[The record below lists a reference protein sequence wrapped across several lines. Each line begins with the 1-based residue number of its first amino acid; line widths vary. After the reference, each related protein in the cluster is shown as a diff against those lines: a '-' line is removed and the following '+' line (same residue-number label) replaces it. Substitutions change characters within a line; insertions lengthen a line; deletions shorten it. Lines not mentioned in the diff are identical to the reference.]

1 MIVNYLIRQRER
13 QFRNQIRGFRRALRD
28 GYINKI
34 RKLETSL
41 VNLKL
46 RIEPSFEERVVFG
59 STYLRTEVIIRQF
72 LLQVYSGRL
81 LQQKVF
87 RSYGCNGKS
96 VIYTMPKIWR
106 VELNKHGLSFNIQLS
121 SLSWALEIVSRYIH
135 GVLIIL
141 KLIVCG
147 FINAAFV
154 TPKIAIKHV
163 YLYDLHRRNIPHAST
178 DIFGFDICSW
188 YAGWAGRDLAVEMIA
203 HDVVNAPTNRL
214 GKLDVAYIPPPFAHL
229 ENLRQIRQ
237 FIVWAIQS
245 LVIALFSMLYG
256 RWWNSLI
263 LAEAARAAVV
273 RFSDSERLAE
283 DYLFHFSRSIYR
295 PLWTY
300 EAEARGSRIT
310 CYFYSTY
317 EQPRLPNREESQLY
331 EWGPSTWP
339 LFLVWN
345 EYQAS
350 KLKRE
355 LGANTTVKIV
365 GEIYFS
371 DLLETIPELPNKTIA
386 VFDIQPHRITNVYG
400 ISTLYDYYYGYP
412 KVHQLFLEDIAEA
425 VRESGLT
432 MTLKSKRFIAR
443 NGSKR
448 YISQVS
454 RLETNNDIIIVPSE
468 LSAVRLIQKCIGTI
482 SAPFTSTA
490 LYLHEQGY
498 ESVYYDPLG
507 ILSKDDPGAHGI
519 QILISKTELYAWV
532 KKLKHTE

>member
-1 MIVNYLIRQRER
+1 MIINYLIRQRKREL
-13 QFRNQIRGFRRALRD
+13 RNQIRGFRRALRD
-28 GYINKI
+28 GYINRI

-46 RIEPSFEERVVFG
+46 RIKPSFEERVVFG
-59 STYLRTEVIIRQF
+59 STYLRAEVIIRQF
-72 LLQVYSGRL
+72 LLQVYSGRQ

-87 RSYGCNGKS
+87 MSYGCNGKS

-106 VELNKHGLSFNIQLS
+106 FELNKHGLSIYIQLS
-121 SLSWALEIVSRYIH
+121 SLSWAFEIVSRYIH
-135 GVLIIL
+135 GTLIIL
-141 KLIVCG
+141 KLIICG
-147 FINAAFV
+147 FINAAFL
-154 TPKIAIKHV
+154 TPKIARKHV
-163 YLYDLHRRNIPHAST
+163 YLYDLHRRNIPHASS
-178 DIFGFDICSW
+178 DILGFDICSW
-188 YAGWAGRDLAVEMIA
+188 YAGWAGRNLSVEMIA

-214 GKLDVAYIPPPFAHL
+214 GKLDVAYISPPFAHL
-229 ENLRQIRQ
+229 ENFRQISK
-237 FIVWAIQS
+237 FIIWAIQS
-245 LVIALFSMLYG
+245 LVIALLSMLYG
-256 RWWNSLI
+256 RWWNALI

-273 RFSDSERLAE
+273 RFSDGERLAE

-295 PLWTY
+295 PMWTY
-300 EAEARGSRIT
+300 EAEAKNSRII

-317 EQPRLPNREESQLY
+317 EQPRLSNREENQLY

-339 LFLVWN
+339 LFLVWD

-355 LGANTTVKIV
+355 LGAKTTVKIV
-365 GEIYFS
+365 GQIYFG
-371 DLLETIPELPNKTIA
+371 DDLETIPELPNKTIA

-425 VRESGLT
+425 VRETGLT
-432 MTLKSKRFIAR
+432 MTLKSKRFIAT

-448 YISQVS
+448 YISQVR
-454 RLETNNDIIIVPSE
+454 RLESNNNIIIAPSE
-468 LSAVRLIQKCIGTI
+468 LAAARLIQKCIGAI

-498 ESVYYDPLG
+498 DSVYYDPLG

-519 QILISKTELYAWV
+519 RILVSKTELYAWV
-532 KKLKHTE
+532 KKLKHAQ